1 MAEREGREIV
11 EEDCD
16 EEIIQSPFQPISN
29 VISLVCINVAFTM
42 KTHFELSS
50 RNKKVS
56 CSAFIFSMR
65 TKKR

>member
-29 VISLVCINVAFTM
+29 VISVVCATVAFSL
-42 KTHFELSS
+42 KSASLAELTKNGSF
-50 RNKKVS
+50 
-56 CSAFIFSMR
+56 CGFIFSMR
-65 TKKR
+65 TKRR